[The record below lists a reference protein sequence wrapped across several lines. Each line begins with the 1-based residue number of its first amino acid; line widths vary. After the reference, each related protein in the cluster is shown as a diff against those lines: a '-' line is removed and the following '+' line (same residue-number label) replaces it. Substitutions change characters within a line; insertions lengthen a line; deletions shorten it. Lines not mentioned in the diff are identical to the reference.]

1 MGEIYKNGVI
11 KINRPII
18 ICTLGY
24 MIGILNGLYFKKSIA
39 FIIISIFFIIYI
51 KNYKQNNKI
60 IRYLKLLLK
69 FNVIML
75 FLIFYIISNIYLS
88 YINYKYE
95 TFYNNAPE
103 IINSKAVIIEE
114 GIEKEYI
121 YSYLIKVKE
130 GKYKNKKFILNIN
143 KGKNTLLKYGDLIE
157 FNGEYIIPNERRNYK
172 GFNYREYLKS
182 KKIYGTIKCDNTS
195 INIINKKSLNCLLL
209 ASNDIRNS
217 IIKKTQI
224 ILPNRTNSL
233 LIGILLGDKNN
244 ISEDTIENF
253 RTSNLSHILSVSGAH
268 TAYIILGVTYLL
280 YKSKISKKI
289 INIITILI
297 LFIFMFITNFTPSVI
312 RACLTSMIAIASK
325 SFYRKS
331 DIISNISLSLI
342 IILLFNPYAITEIGL
357 QLSYLGTLGLI
368 LFNKNVENLLS
379 KIKINKKVIKLITI
393 TISAQIMI
401 IPIMALNFNTI
412 SLTFFISNLLA
423 SPILGTTIILGFIT
437 IFVSFISFKIA
448 KLLAIIL
455 NLLLEIL
462 MLIAKIVSKIP
473 FSTIL
478 VKTPYI
484 ICVILLYLFILMCN
498 YIYTI
503 YNSKEHMRIFQ
514 KRLKKVITLRNI
526 KKFLSILF
534 IVIFLFNIIFYSYI
548 FIFQNLKI
556 YFVDVGQGDCTLIVT
571 PHNKKI
577 LIDGG
582 DGKLD
587 ILLPYL
593 LDRRIKTIDYIIISH
608 FDSDHVGRNFRFIK
622 KSESKKCNNW

>member
-1 MGEIYKNGVI
+1 MI

-24 MIGILNGLYFKKSIA
+24 IIGILNGLYLKKSIA
-39 FIIISIFFIIYI
+39 FIIILIFLIVYI
-51 KNYKQNNKI
+51 KNSKLNNKI
-60 IRYLKLLLK
+60 IRYLKVLFK
-69 FNVIML
+69 FNAIIL
-75 FLIFYIISNIYLS
+75 FLIFYIISNIYIS

-95 TFYNNAPE
+95 EVYKNVPE
-103 IINSKAVIIEE
+103 VINSKAIIIEE
-114 GIEKEYI
+114 EIEKEYT
-121 YSYLIKVKE
+121 YSYVIKIKE

-143 KGKNTLLKYGDLIE
+143 KDKNTLLKYGDLIE
-157 FNGEYIIPNERRNYK
+157 FKGEYIIPNESRNYK

-195 INIINKKSLNCLLL
+195 INIINEKSLNCILL

-217 IIKKTQI
+217 IIEKSKI
-224 ILPNRTNSL
+224 ILPSKTSSL

-253 RTSNLSHILSVSGAH
+253 RTSNLSHILAVSGAH
-268 TAYIILGVTYLL
+268 TSYIILGITYLL
-280 YKSKISKKI
+280 YKSKIPKKI
-289 INIITILI
+289 TYVITILI
-297 LFIFMFITNFTPSVI
+297 LFIFMFITNFTSSVI
-312 RACLTSMIAIASK
+312 RACLMSSIAIASK
-325 SFYRKS
+325 IFYRKS

-357 QLSYLGTLGLI
+357 QLSYLGTLGI
-368 LFNKNVENLLS
+368 VLFNKNVENLLS
-379 KIKINKKVIKLITI
+379 KIKINKKIIKLLTV

-401 IPIMALNFNTI
+401 MPITTLNFNTI

-462 MLIAKIVSKIP
+462 MLVAKIVSKIP
-473 FSTIL
+473 FSSML

-484 ICVILLYLFILMCN
+484 ICVILFYIFILVCN

-514 KRLKKVITLRNI
+514 KKLKKVITLKNI
-526 KKFLSILF
+526 KKFFSLIF

-556 YFVDVGQGDCTLIVT
+556 YFVDVGQGDCTLIIT
-571 PHNKKI
+571 PHNKRI

-582 DGKLD
+582 EGKLD

-608 FDSDHVGRNFRFIK
+608 FDSDHVGRNFRVIK
-622 KSESKKCNNW
+622 KNESKKCNNW